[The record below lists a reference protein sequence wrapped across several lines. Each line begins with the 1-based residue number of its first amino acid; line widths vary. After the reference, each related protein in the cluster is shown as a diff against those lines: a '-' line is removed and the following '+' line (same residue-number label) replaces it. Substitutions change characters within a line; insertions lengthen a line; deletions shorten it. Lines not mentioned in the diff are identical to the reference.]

1 MGLLGTPAT
10 TVVVHRAPVPADPAV
25 VTSTLDAIRARGS
38 LRVGYLPDSLP
49 YAFFNARGDLVGY
62 DVELANRLA
71 IELGVRLELVP
82 VTRDDPSFN
91 TMCDLV
97 MSGVAVTTDR
107 ASQMLFSDLYLDETL
122 GLLVPDHARDRFGS
136 WAEADKS
143 APVTIGV
150 PNVPYFVEGLRQLM
164 PHAQFQPLRT
174 VDEVFADNAAFDAVA
189 LPAERGSAWT
199 LLHPDYSMVVPEG
212 ALIKV
217 PLAYPIARRD
227 AAFATFVNTWIELK
241 RKDGTLDRLFKYLDS
256 RAERRAETSAVGI
269 RPRCAPL
276 AEVTAA
282 ALRYGFATAL
292 FIGAASWFARVALSM
307 ATTASQTPTSAT
319 LTAANAGTVSSSRSP
334 PKTTPA

>member
-1 MGLLGTPAT
+1 MLAPEYRKDAVLNEMGLLGTPAT

-107 ASQMLFSDLYLDETL
+107 ASQMLFSDSYLDETL

-143 APVTIGV
+143 APVTD
-150 PNVPYFVEGLRQLM
+150 RRSQ
-164 PHAQFQPLRT
+164 R
-174 VDEVFADNAAFDAVA
+174 A
-189 LPAERGSAWT
+189 LFRG
-199 LLHPDYSMVVPEG
+199 
-212 ALIKV
+212 
-217 PLAYPIARRD
+217 
-227 AAFATFVNTWIELK
+227 
-241 RKDGTLDRLFKYLDS
+241 GT
-256 RAERRAETSAVGI
+256 
-269 RPRCAPL
+269 
-276 AEVTAA
+276 
-282 ALRYGFATAL
+282 ATAHAPCP
-292 FIGAASWFARVALSM
+292 IPAATDGR
-307 ATTASQTPTSAT
+307 
-319 LTAANAGTVSSSRSP
+319 
-334 PKTTPA
+334 